1 MKLYPHQVDALK
13 RLENYNRCA
22 LYWDMGLGKT
32 FGGSEKAIELGEN
45 ILVVCQK
52 SKVNDWFNHF
62 LDNYVGCNTCD
73 LTKVKER
80 DLNSFIGTSLRHQ
93 GEKHYWKYSVWIINY
108 DLIWRRDVLSK
119 LRNFTLLLDESSLIQ
134 NETTKRSKFI
144 LQSLNP
150 TNVILLSG
158 TCVSGKY
165 ERLWSQCRL
174 LGWRISKK
182 DFYNRYCIQEPIY
195 KWNGQP
201 MKNAYGGI
209 ITRIVGYKN
218 VEELKQKL
226 RDFGA
231 IFMKTEEVIDLPE
244 QTFIDINVDV
254 TKEFIKFEKTK
265 LVEVEGKTLVGD
277 TSLTELLYQRMLC
290 SQYNKEKL
298 KSFEDLID
306 STSDRLIVFYNF
318 NEELDKMKS
327 VVGDRPISIVNGST
341 RDLKAYEE
349 CDDSIT
355 FVQYQ
360 AGAMGLNL
368 QKANKIIYFSP
379 TLSCEMYMQ
388 SLKRVHRLNQANPCF
403 YYLMKSGID
412 NEIYEALQRGVDY
425 TNELFVKAF
434 S

>member
-1 MKLYPHQVDALK
+1 
-13 RLENYNRCA
+13 
-22 LYWDMGLGKT
+22 MGLGKT
-32 FGGSEKAIELGEN
+32 YCGSEKAIGLGKN

-52 SKVNDWFNHF
+52 SKVNDWVEHF
-62 LDNYVGCNTCD
+62 REHYKYTHVVD
-73 LTKVKER
+73 LTAKGSIEV
-80 DLNSFIGTSLRHQ
+80 FI
-93 GEKHYWKYSVWIINY
+93 KYFNYPIQVGVINY
-108 DLIWRRDVLSK
+108 DLIWRRTDLSE
-119 LRNFTLLLDESSLIQ
+119 LEDLVLLLDESSLIQ

-144 LQSLNP
+144 LQSLHP
-150 TNVILLSG
+150 SNVILLSG

-226 RDFGA
+226 RDYGA
-231 IFMKTEEVIDLPE
+231 VFMKTEEVIDLPE
-244 QTFIDINVDV
+244 QTFIDIYSPK
-254 TKEFIKFEKTK
+254 TKEFIKFEKNKIVT
-265 LVEVEGKTLVGD
+265 VEDKTLVGD

-298 KSFEDLID
+298 DAFEDLIN
-306 STSDRLIVFYNF
+306 STDDRLVVFYNF
-318 NEELDKMKS
+318 TEELHKLEDICIKA
-327 VVGDRPISIVNGST
+327 DRPVSIVNGYIK
-341 RDLKAYEE
+341 DLSCYEE
-349 CDDSIT
+349 YNNSIT

-379 TLSCEMYMQ
+379 TLSCELFMQ
-388 SLKRVHRLNQANPCF
+388 SLKRVHRLGQKNNCF

-412 NEIYEALQRGVDY
+412 YEIYDALERGVDY
-425 TNELFVKAF
+425 TNELFKKPF

>member
-1 MKLYPHQVDALK
+1 MIKLYPHQVNALEQLK
-13 RLENYNRCA
+13 DYNRCA

-32 FGGSEKAIELGEN
+32 FGGSEKAVSFGKN

-52 SKVNDWFNHF
+52 SKVDDWVNHF
-62 LDNYVGCNTCD
+62 WDNYDDYHVWN
-73 LTKVKER
+73 LTLKINFKTALEHNAP
-80 DLNSFIGTSLRHQ
+80 LNV
-93 GEKHYWKYSVWIINY
+93 YIINY
-108 DLIWRRDVLSK
+108 DLIWRRPELSN
-119 LRNFTLLLDESSLIQ
+119 LTDFTLMLDESSLIQ
-134 NETTKRSKFI
+134 NETAKRSKFI
-144 LQSLNP
+144 LQSLHP
-150 TNVILLSG
+150 SNVILLSG

-201 MKNAYGGI
+201 MKNSYGGI

-226 RDFGA
+226 REYGA
-231 IFMKTEEVIDLPE
+231 VFMKTEEVIDLPE
-244 QTFIDINVDV
+244 QTFIDVNVDV
-254 TKEFIKFEKTK
+254 SKEFIKFEKNK
-265 LVEVEGKTLVGD
+265 IVEVEGKTLVGD

-298 KSFEDLID
+298 SAFEDLVN
-306 STSDRLIVFYNF
+306 STDDRLVVFYNF
-318 NEELDKMKS
+318 NDELDKMKS
-327 VVGDRPISIVNGST
+327 VIGDRPISIVNGSV

-349 CDDSIT
+349 RGDSIT

-388 SLKRVHRLNQANPCF
+388 SLKRVHRIGQKNNCF

-412 NEIYEALQRGVDY
+412 HHIYEAIQRGVDY

>member
-1 MKLYPHQVDALK
+1 MIKLYPHQEKALEQ
-13 RLENYNRCA
+13 LNDFNRCA
-22 LYWDMGLGKT
+22 LYWEMGLGKT
-32 FGGSEKAIELGEN
+32 FGGSEKAISLGKN

-52 SKVNDWFNHF
+52 SKVQDWYQHF
-62 LDNYVGCNTCD
+62 VDNYGEDVAIYNLTGDLIKVFMSRVNIDVGNII
-73 LTKVKER
+73 
-80 DLNSFIGTSLRHQ
+80 IG
-93 GEKHYWKYSVWIINY
+93 IINY
-108 DLIWRRDVLSK
+108 DLIWRRKELSQ
-119 LRNFTLLLDESSLIQ
+119 LSSFTLMLDESSLIQ
-134 NETTKRSKFI
+134 NENSKRAKFI
-144 LQSLNP
+144 LKSLNP

-158 TCVSGKY
+158 TCISGKY

-182 DFYNRYCIQEPIY
+182 DFYSRYCIQEPIY

-218 VEELKQKL
+218 VDEMKHKLKEY
-226 RDFGA
+226 GA
-231 IFMKTEEVIDLPE
+231 IFMKTEDVIDLPE
-244 QTFIDINVDV
+244 QTFINIEVAAP
-254 TKEFIKFEKTK
+254 KEFIKFEKNK
-265 LVEVEGKTLVGD
+265 IIEVEGKTLVGD
-277 TSLTELLYQRMLC
+277 TSLTELLYKRMLC

-298 KSFEDLID
+298 NAFEDLVN
-306 STSDRLIVFYNF
+306 STDDRLIVFYNF
-318 NEELDKMKS
+318 SEELEKLKSLCGDK
-327 VVGDRPISIVNGST
+327 PISIINGST

-379 TLSCEMYMQ
+379 TLSCDLYMQ
-388 SLKRVHRLNQANPCF
+388 SLKRIHRLGQKNNCF

-412 NEIYEALQRGVDY
+412 HNIYEAIQQGVDY
-425 TNELFVKAF
+425 TEYLYR
-434 S
+434 